1 MKRSEEVLY
10 LYLDES
16 GDLGFDFFAKK
27 PSKYFTVT
35 VLAVSGKDN
44 NRLLIN
50 AVKKTIK
57 RRLRRQDAELK
68 GAKDS
73 LALKKYLYSQLGTVP
88 FEIYSLTLNKQRVY
102 ESLAKQKDRVYNFI
116 ARNVLD
122 KIPVENAATRIEV
135 IIDKSKSKKE
145 IREFNEYIIR
155 HLKGRIDPRVP
166 IDVYHRTSH
175 ENLGLQAADTFSWG
189 IFRKYEKK
197 DEEWFSIFRE
207 KIRFDSMYLPEK

>member
-1 MKRSEEVLY
+1 MLY

-35 VLAVSGKDN
+35 ILSVSGIEN
-44 NRLLIN
+44 NRRLIK
-50 AVKKTIK
+50 AVRKTI
-57 RRLRRQDAELK
+57 RRKLPQRQSELK

-73 LALKKYLYSQLGTVP
+73 IRIKEYFYRQVSALP
-88 FEIYSLTLNKQRVY
+88 FNIYAVTLNKRRVY
-102 ESLAKQKDRVYNFI
+102 DSLAQQKDRVYNFI

-122 KIPVENAATRIEV
+122 RMPVENASTRIQV
-135 IIDKSKSKKE
+135 IIDRSKSKKE
-145 IREFNEYIIR
+145 ISEFNEYIIR

-166 IDVYHRTSH
+166 LDIYHWPSH
-175 ENLGLQAADTFSWG
+175 ENMGLQAVDTFSWG

-197 DEEWFSIFRE
+197 DYEWFNIFKEKVKYDSI
-207 KIRFDSMYLPEK
+207 YLPKK